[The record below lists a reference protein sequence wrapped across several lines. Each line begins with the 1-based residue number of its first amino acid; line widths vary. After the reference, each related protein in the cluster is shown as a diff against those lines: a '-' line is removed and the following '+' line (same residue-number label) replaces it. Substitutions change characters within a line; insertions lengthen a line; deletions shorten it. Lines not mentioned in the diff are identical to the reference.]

1 MLKMSTRSHG
11 KKRGFKIR
19 CKKPG
24 SEVAPERTAT
34 GDVGFSS
41 CEVSHPTRPVS
52 GLEPKNEVTGIVVPV
67 SPSLSEP
74 LREMTT
80 CLGSSSHAAPN
91 NF

>member
-1 MLKMSTRSHG
+1 MSTRSHG

-34 GDVGFSS
+34 GDTGFSS
-41 CEVSHPTRPVS
+41 RVSHPTHPVS

-67 SPSLSEP
+67 TPLSEL

>member
-1 MLKMSTRSHG
+1 MLKMSTRSRG

-34 GDVGFSS
+34 GDAGFSS
-41 CEVSHPTRPVS
+41 REVSHPTRPVS

-67 SPSLSEP
+67 TPLSEP

>member
-34 GDVGFSS
+34 GDAGFSS
-41 CEVSHPTRPVS
+41 CKVSHPTRPVS

-67 SPSLSEP
+67 TPLSEP